1 VYAALVR
8 VELHLPL
15 ARSLKDKRAI
25 LNRIR
30 DRALATH
37 AAVAEVDHQDL
48 WQRASLGMAVVA
60 GTADRLQSGLD
71 ALRKIIDGQHDAV
84 VVDWHVT
91 HHE

>member
-1 VYAALVR
+1 MYAALVR

-25 LNRIR
+25 LNRIK

-37 AAVAEVDHQDL
+37 AAVAEVDHHDL

-71 ALRKIIDGQHDAV
+71 ALRHIVDGQHDAV
-84 VVDWHVT
+84 VVDWTVS

>member
-15 ARSLKDKRAI
+15 ARSLKDKRAV
-25 LNRIR
+25 LNRIK

-37 AAVAEVDHQDL
+37 AAVAETEHHDL
-48 WQRASLGMAVVA
+48 WQRATLGMAVVA
-60 GTADRLQSGLD
+60 GSADRLQSGLD
-71 ALRKIIDGQHDAV
+71 ALRRIVDGQHDAV
-84 VVDWHVT
+84 VVDWQVT

>member
-25 LNRIR
+25 LNRIK

-37 AAVAEVDHQDL
+37 AAVAEIDHLDL
-48 WQRASLGMAVVA
+48 WQRAGLGMAVVA
-60 GTADRLQSGLD
+60 GTAERLQSGLD
-71 ALRKIIDGQHDAV
+71 ALRDIVERQHDAV
-84 VVDWHVT
+84 IVDWQVT